1 MVENM
6 RQSLDGLFNKLS
18 LDLASA
24 ATDQFDGSIQSFITE
39 IGTHLGS
46 DRSYLLLIDEPTQT
60 LSVTHE
66 SCVPGVTS
74 QKEAIQS
81 VPMARF
87 PWLAEQLSSRL
98 VVLIPD
104 VEKLSDEAGEE
115 QREFRRQGIRSLILV
130 GLRLDGEI
138 AGAFGFDFL
147 SRCVSPDEPVKQF
160 LGQLAAILG
169 SFVHRQLLA
178 VKNQRFE
185 HSLFRYSEQFP
196 GVIFQFRVYPS
207 GRMTFPFISS
217 KVEDMFGL
225 PQALVK
231 PDATP
236 LLECIVP
243 EDREVVFT
251 GIEKSQQALTPFE
264 IQFQAMRTD
273 GDIVWIEARSV
284 PAELADKS
292 VVWHGYFYD
301 ITQKKTAESEIEQL
315 AFYDPLTRLPN
326 RRLLRDRLA
335 QALAG
340 STRQRNHGALVF
352 IDLDNFKNINDSAGH
367 LVGDELLVQVGHRLQ
382 KSVREWDT
390 VARIGGDEFVLVLK
404 GFPADPSSAA
414 ARVERVC
421 EKIRDALNEPYTL
434 QGVEY
439 NGSPSIGV
447 TLFFDHD
454 VPLEELLSQADM
466 AMFRA
471 KDDGR
476 NCIRFYDGNM
486 QKKVSDRLSLESDL
500 RAAIRGNQFSV
511 HYQLQVDE
519 LGQPL
524 GAEALLRWNCPGR
537 GMVSPAE
544 FIPLAEES
552 GLIERLGYWVLEDVL
567 SQVADWQLRGDQ
579 LSKLT
584 IAVNVSA
591 KQFHLPSFCS
601 TVMAILRKTRASPR
615 NLKMEIT
622 ESALAYDLEMV
633 EETLRTLRSMG
644 IRVSLDDF
652 GTGYSSLGYL
662 KRLSLDEL
670 KIDQGFVRD
679 ILDDPNDAAIA
690 ETILALASALRLSAV
705 AEGVETRGQ
714 LERLIQMGCKRFQG
728 FFFSKPLPS
737 AEFERLFEQPG
748 NGRIKMMR

>member
-1 MVENM
+1 MAEKM
-6 RQSLDGLFNKLS
+6 PQSLGKLFNKLS
-18 LDLASA
+18 LELASA
-24 ATDQFDGSIQSFITE
+24 STDEFDGSVQSFI
-39 IGTHLGS
+39 GQLGLHFGA
-46 DRSYLLLIDEPTQT
+46 DRSYLLLIDDATQT

-66 SCVPGVTS
+66 FCPPGITP
-74 QKEAIQS
+74 QKEAIQN

-87 PWLAEQLSSRL
+87 PWLAAQLAAMT
-98 VVLIPD
+98 VVSVPE
-104 VEKLSDEAGEE
+104 VEELAAEAAEE
-115 QREFRRQGIRSLILV
+115 QSEFRRQDIRSLVLV
-130 GLRLDGEI
+130 GLKLDGEVV
-138 AGAFGFDFL
+138 GAFGFDFL
-147 SRCVSPDEPVKQF
+147 SRSVSPGEPERQF

-169 SFVHRQLLA
+169 SSVHRQLLS
-178 VKNQRFE
+178 VRNQQFE

-207 GRMTFPFISS
+207 GRMTFPFISR
-217 KVEDMFGL
+217 KVEEMFGL
-225 PQALVK
+225 SQASVK

-243 EDREVVFT
+243 EHQAAVFS
-251 GIEKSQQALTPFE
+251 GIDQSWQTLTPFE
-264 IQFQAMRTD
+264 VQFQAIKGNGETA
-273 GDIVWIEARSV
+273 WIEARSV

-301 ITQKKTAESEIEQL
+301 ITQKKMAESEIEQL
-315 AFYDPLTRLPN
+315 AFYDPLTGLPN

-340 STRQRNHGALVF
+340 SKRQGNSGALVF
-352 IDLDNFKNINDSAGH
+352 IDLDNFKTINDSAGH
-367 LVGDELLVQVGHRLQ
+367 VVGDELLVQVGQRLQ
-382 KSVREWDT
+382 NSVREWDT

-404 GFPADPSSAA
+404 GFPSDPAKAA
-414 ARVERVC
+414 ARVEKVC
-421 EKIRDALNEPYTL
+421 EKIRDALNEPYNL
-434 QGVEY
+434 HGVEY
-439 NGSPSIGV
+439 NGSPSIGI
-447 TLFFDHD
+447 TLFHDHD
-454 VPLEELLSQADM
+454 APLEELLSQADM

-471 KDDGR
+471 KEDGR
-476 NCIRFYDGNM
+476 NCIRFYDGTM
-486 QKKVSDRLSLESDL
+486 QKKVSERLALESDL

-519 LGQPL
+519 DGNSV
-524 GAEALLRWNCPGR
+524 GAEALLRWQCPGR
-537 GMVSPAE
+537 GMVSPSE

-552 GLIERLGYWVLEDVL
+552 GLIGQLGYWVLEDVL
-567 SQVADWQLRGDQ
+567 FQIANWQLRGDL
-579 LSKLT
+579 LSELP

-601 TVMAILRKTRASPR
+601 TVMEILRKTGASPR
-615 NLKMEIT
+615 NLKIEIT
-622 ESALAYDLEMV
+622 ESALAYDLTIV

-644 IRVSLDDF
+644 VRVSLDDF

-705 AEGVETRGQ
+705 AEGVETERQ
-714 LERLIQMGCKRFQG
+714 RERLLQMGCKRFQG
-728 FFFSKPLPS
+728 YLFSRPLPVS
-737 AEFERLFEQPG
+737 AFEALIEQSAFRRSP
-748 NGRIKMMR
+748 R